1 MSQLTAVRI
10 ASRTADSAQWWHLSV
25 FTGGFDVAD
34 GIIGDLVTPLAAQA
48 QKLGASRWFFTRC
61 EEPAG
66 AHVQLH
72 VLACP
77 AVTAQLQSFLSAL
90 QHGGLAGADRRP
102 DHALDKYQAPN
113 KPPTVEHGSL
123 PGHHETSPAGILSEL
138 RVRQNFS
145 RPAGNFPSQA
155 AAIDVEPRLEAEL
168 VKYGGVDGLQLA
180 EEVFELSSELAAW
193 ATKRFP
199 KMQSRSAFGALILF
213 DSARAMMKG
222 PRSAGWPDRRRISWD
237 FYWDS
242 HLRTCTADLG
252 PRSGGVRD
260 ALSAQVAAR
269 VPAFHGLMAATASE
283 SAAQN
288 WRRRYARAIDNYL
301 YRADKMR
308 VSRSA
313 QHLTVYQAHMTLN
326 RLGFTTREEGVLG
339 LYARSWSIERE
350 AASYDQN

>member
-66 AHVQLH
+66 AQVKFH

-77 AVTAQLQSFLSAL
+77 AVTAQLQSFLTAL
-90 QHGGLAGADRRP
+90 QHGR
-102 DHALDKYQAPN
+102 
-113 KPPTVEHGSL
+113 
-123 PGHHETSPAGILSEL
+123 PAGTDGRVNHAPDNGPLRSHPGPGPAGVLSEL
-138 RVRQNFS
+138 RVRQHFS
-145 RPAGNFPSQA
+145 RPAGTLPSQV

-168 VKYGGVDGLQLA
+168 VKYGGVDGLHLA

-242 HLRTCTADLG
+242 HLRTCTNDLG
-252 PRSGGVRD
+252 PRAGGVRD

-313 QHLTVYQAHMTLN
+313 QHLTVYQAHTTLN

-350 AASYDQN
+350 VSSYDQN

>member
-77 AVTAQLQSFLSAL
+77 AVTVQLQSFLSAL
-90 QHGGLAGADRRP
+90 QHGGMPGADRCQS
-102 DHALDKYQAPN
+102 HAQELGP
-113 KPPTVEHGSL
+113 V

-138 RVRQNFS
+138 RVRQHFS

-252 PRSGGVRD
+252 PRAGGVRD

-288 WRRRYARAIDNYL
+288 WRRRYARAIDHYL

-326 RLGFTTREEGVLG
+326 RLGFTAREEGVLG

-350 AASYDQN
+350 ASSYDQN